1 MNEMPT
7 CEEFGKLV
15 RDAENTAAC
24 IPEAMEY
31 GDDDDILAAEAEKQ
45 KAHGSAL
52 AAYTAQAARI
62 AELEAESVRLMQIG
76 RDLEAASQEQFD
88 AIECVEME
96 LTQAH
101 KHIAKLEAELARWR
115 RNYPTSAAWEHALL
129 PKEATDD

>member
-1 MNEMPT
+1 MTEIPT
-7 CEEFGKLV
+7 EDEFMSMV
-15 RDAENTAAC
+15 RRHEVAAC
-24 IPEAMEY
+24 
-31 GDDDDILAAEAEKQ
+31 GVKKDDTRTHETTLATLTQAKRDHLY
-45 KAHGSAL
+45 AHD
-52 AAYTAQAARI
+52 AQAARI

-129 PKEATDD
+129 LKEATDDTES